1 MAQQQQQ
8 ILTQR
13 IFLAGPPQWDSW
25 LTAVKTQALAKDI
38 WQFTDLDG
46 NGPPEPTISFETTL
60 RDFITKFGIPLLTA
74 NAPNPAQPAQPAQ
87 PDSATGPGTPDSTPV
102 LTFAPPIV
110 FITDLNLTQLFE
122 YKTEIRK

>member
-8 ILTQR
+8 ILMQR

-38 WQFTDLDG
+38 WQFSDPDG
-46 NGPPEPTISFETTL
+46 TGPSEPITPPKTTL
-60 RDFITKFGIPLLTA
+60 RDFMVKYGIPLPAA

-87 PDSATGPGTPDSTPV
+87 PDSAAGPGTPDSTPA
-102 LTFAPPIV
+102 LTPAPPIV
-110 FITDLNLTQLFE
+110 SVTDLNPTQLFE
-122 YKTEIRK
+122 YKTEIRE